1 MISSVIKSLSI
12 TMKIHLINSKCTMMW
27 KFTTGVNFTK
37 YTKSSFYVHVNIK
50 MQTTW
55 PYHTQNKILDIFKI
69 LKRKK
74 CNTYVIPIHLKFM
87 QLTINKNIKILNLYR
102 LS

>member
-1 MISSVIKSLSI
+1 
-12 TMKIHLINSKCTMMW
+12 
-27 KFTTGVNFTK
+27 
-37 YTKSSFYVHVNIK
+37 

-55 PYHTQNKILDIFKI
+55 PYHTQNKILDVFKI

-87 QLTINKNIKILNLYR
+87 QLTINQNIEPVQVVVTSDIY
-102 LS
+102 

>member
-1 MISSVIKSLSI
+1 
-12 TMKIHLINSKCTMMW
+12 
-27 KFTTGVNFTK
+27 
-37 YTKSSFYVHVNIK
+37 

-55 PYHTQNKILDIFKI
+55 PYHTQNKILDVFKI
-69 LKRKK
+69 LNRKK